1 MHYLK
6 QLLHKFMYHDT
17 CNVYR
22 AVAVEDGYIDSIS
35 EDFELVYEN
44 LPCKLSQYGKQLS
57 AHRDD
62 RSQQVT
68 IDLRLTC
75 DPEYEILE
83 DDVVEVQHQGE
94 TFKLWAGTSFN
105 YPTHKEISVRRRR
118 EAGQE

>member
-1 MHYLK
+1 MQRLK
-6 QLLHKFMYHDT
+6 ALLHRIMYKDRAT
-17 CNVYR
+17 VYR
-22 AVAVEDGYIDSIS
+22 AVAVEDGYIDRVG
-35 EDFELVYEN
+35 EDFEIVYEN
-44 LPCKLSQYGKQLS
+44 IPCKLSQYGKQLS

-75 DPEYEILE
+75 APEYEILE

-94 TFKLWAGTSFN
+94 FFKLWAGTSFN
-105 YPTHKEISVRRRR
+105 YPTHKEISVRRRK

>member
-1 MHYLK
+1 MQYLK

-22 AVAVEDGYIDSIS
+22 AVEIEDGYVDSVS

-44 LPCKLSQYGKQLS
+44 IPCKLSQYGKQLS

-62 RSQQVT
+62 RSQLIT
-68 IDLRLTC
+68 EDLRLTC
-75 DPEYEILE
+75 DPEYVILE

-94 TFKLWAGTSFN
+94 LFKLWAGTSFN